1 MQAAFA
7 TDPSEDA
14 FEDDAPRAEP
24 SGDALVVRLTGYE
37 GPLDVLLDL
46 AKRQKVD
53 LRQVSVLQLADQY
66 LAFVEEAR
74 HRDAQLAADYLVM
87 ASWLTYLK
95 SRLLLPTPP
104 AEDEPSAEEIA
115 AQLAFQLQ
123 RLDAMRRAAEALT
136 ARPQLGR
143 DLFRRGADGRET
155 IEATRWR
162 ADLFGLLSAYAEAR
176 MRGVD
181 EGASARPPA
190 PPVLSVEAA
199 RARLRAVMPTVS
211 GWQPLSAVMMEEG
224 AEEGGVPLASRVA
237 STLSAALELTRDG
250 GARLRQDAAFG
261 PVLIGPPGAGAPD
274 E

>member
-1 MQAAFA
+1 MAAVA
-7 TDPSEDA
+7 ESPDA
-14 FEDDAPRAEP
+14 FEEDPPHGGARQDADP
-24 SGDALVVRLTGYE
+24 DALVVRLSGYE

-53 LRQVSVLQLADQY
+53 LRQVSVLDLADQY

-74 HRDAQLAADYLVM
+74 GRDAQLAADYLVM

-123 RLDAMRRAAEALT
+123 RLDAMRRAAEALS
-136 ARPQLGR
+136 ARPQIGR
-143 DLFRRGADGRET
+143 DLFRRGVDERQRVQ
-155 IEATRWR
+155 ATRWR

-176 MRGVD
+176 MRAVD
-181 EGASARPPA
+181 AAAPARAPA
-190 PPVLSVEAA
+190 PPVLSVETA
-199 RARLRAVMPTVS
+199 RARLRTVMPTVT
-211 GWQPLSAVMMEEG
+211 GWQPLSTVM
-224 AEEGGVPLASRVA
+224 AESADAPHASRLA

-250 GARLRQDAAFG
+250 GACLRQDRAFG
-261 PVLIGPPGAGAPD
+261 PVLIGPPGQAADG
-274 E
+274 

>member
-1 MQAAFA
+1 MAEAATQANEFEE
-7 TDPSEDA
+7 DP
-14 FEDDAPRAEP
+14 PRAEAP
-24 SGDALVVRLTGYE
+24 DGLVVRLSGYE

-53 LRQVSVLQLADQY
+53 LRQVSVTGLADQY

-74 HRDAQLAADYLVM
+74 GRDAQLAADYLVM

-95 SRLLLPTPP
+95 SRLLLPLP
-104 AEDEPSAEEIA
+104 ASEDEPSAEEIA

-123 RLDAMRRAAEALT
+123 RLDAMRRAAEALA

-162 ADLFGLLSAYAEAR
+162 ADLFGLLSAYAAAR
-176 MRGVD
+176 MRGAD
-181 EGASARPPA
+181 ETATARPPA

-211 GWQPLSAVMMEEG
+211 GWQPLATVMAEG
-224 AEEGGVPLASRVA
+224 AQAPLASRLA

-250 GARLRQDAAFG
+250 GARLRQDRAFG
-261 PVLIGPPGAGAPD
+261 PVLIGPPQGDEAAGAD
-274 E
+274 G